1 MAVESLVFSDF
12 AEADVWRSSVR
23 ADLPSSTTAEHE
35 RPSESEN
42 IVGFEAKNKRGE
54 VAVFSLP
61 SLEGFGRVAWLAEFI
76 YVNEVSAEVVCS
88 QTEALVVG

>member
-1 MAVESLVFSDF
+1 MAFERKGGL
-12 AEADVWRSSVR
+12 ALIEYGR
-23 ADLPSSTTAEHE
+23 ARASE
-35 RPSESEN
+35 REREYS
-42 IVGFEAKNKRGE
+42 GFLRLRIRGGG

-76 YVNEVSAEVVCS
+76 YVNEVSAEVVSS